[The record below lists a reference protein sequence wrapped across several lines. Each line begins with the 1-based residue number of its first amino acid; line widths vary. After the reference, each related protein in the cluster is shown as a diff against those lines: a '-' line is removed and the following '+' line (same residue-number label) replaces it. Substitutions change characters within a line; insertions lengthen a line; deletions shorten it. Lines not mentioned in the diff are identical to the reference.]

1 MSVKPFIHT
10 DGQGPDVILV
20 HGWGLHSGIWE
31 TIYWDLREHF
41 RVTLVDL
48 PGFGRSPMPNGDY
61 DFEML
66 VEQLSHIPVESAH
79 WLGWS
84 LGGLVAT
91 EFAIRYPERV
101 KSLITVASNP
111 RFVQQDD
118 WQTGMRADLM
128 DNFCSYLEED
138 YEGTLI
144 RFLAIQAMGSETAKE
159 DIKALKE
166 TVFIHGQPHVKALRG
181 GLEILNQVDLRTRL
195 PELSGKPV
203 LRIYGRLDSLV
214 PAKTADAVKEHLPE
228 SEHVILRKASHAPFL
243 SHKDEFLSH
252 VIPFWQQLS

>member
-1 MSVKPFIHT
+1 MTVKPFVHT
-10 DGQGPDVILV
+10 DGEGPDLVLV

-66 VEQLSHIPVESAH
+66 VEQMSHVPVERAH

-91 EFAIRYPERV
+91 EFALRFPERV
-101 KSLITVASNP
+101 QSLLTVASNP
-111 RFVQQDD
+111 RFVQSDC
-118 WQTGMRADLM
+118 WPTAMRPDLM
-128 DNFCSYLEED
+128 DNFCTFLEED

-144 RFLAIQAMGSETAKE
+144 RFLAIQAMGSETAKQ
-159 DIKALKE
+159 DIKELKE
-166 TVFIHGQPHVKALRG
+166 TVFIHGRPHVKALRG
-181 GLEILNQVDLRTRL
+181 GLQILNQVDLRERL
-195 PELSGKPV
+195 LDIKVPMY
-203 LRIYGRLDSLV
+203 RIYGKLDSLV
-214 PAKTADAVKEHLPE
+214 PAKTADAVAQLLPD
-228 SEHVILRKASHAPFL
+228 SQHSILPKASHAPFL
-243 SHKDEFLSH
+243 SHKNDFLQH
-252 VIPFWQQLS
+252 ALEFWQQHP